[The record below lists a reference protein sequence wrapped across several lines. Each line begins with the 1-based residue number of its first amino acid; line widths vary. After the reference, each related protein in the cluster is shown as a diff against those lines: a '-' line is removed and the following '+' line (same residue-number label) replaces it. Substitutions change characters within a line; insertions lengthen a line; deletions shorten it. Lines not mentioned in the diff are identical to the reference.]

1 MLWKHLPIAY
11 LIISH
16 ISFLVK
22 YIIGKIGRFLW
33 FLCFYAAL
41 LAKIGA
47 FWGLCYNYGK
57 ENNRYLGYNLAMKK
71 KIFAC
76 LATLLMGAML
86 INTMIA
92 VPTYASGGDE
102 CANLL
107 TGFCNGDSDDI
118 LELIGLVVG
127 ILTAGVVI
135 AGTVGIIWCG
145 FLMLSARDNEAQ
157 VAQAKKRLIDIVIGI
172 VVFTLAA
179 FVIGLILPNADGS
192 WFN

>member
-1 MLWKHLPIAY
+1 
-11 LIISH
+11 
-16 ISFLVK
+16 
-22 YIIGKIGRFLW
+22 
-33 FLCFYAAL
+33 
-41 LAKIGA
+41 
-47 FWGLCYNYGK
+47 
-57 ENNRYLGYNLAMKK
+57 MKK

-107 TGFCNGDSDDI
+107 TGFCNQDSGDGI
-118 LELIGLVVG
+118 LDLIKLIVE
-127 ILTAGVVI
+127 ILTAGVIV

-157 VAQAKKRLIDIVIGI
+157 VAQAKKRLVDIVIGVI
-172 VVFTLAA
+172 VFGLAGT
-179 FVIGLILPNADGS
+179 VITLILPSGNTTGIHLG
-192 WFN
+192 F

>member
-1 MLWKHLPIAY
+1 
-11 LIISH
+11 
-16 ISFLVK
+16 
-22 YIIGKIGRFLW
+22 
-33 FLCFYAAL
+33 
-41 LAKIGA
+41 
-47 FWGLCYNYGK
+47 
-57 ENNRYLGYNLAMKK
+57 MKK

-92 VPTYASGGDE
+92 VPTYASGGGDE

-107 TGFCNGDSDDI
+107 TGFCNGSGDDI
-118 LELIGLVVG
+118 LDLIRLVVG
-127 ILTAGVVI
+127 ILTAGVVV